1 MTPAELI
8 RALDPGEQEDFG
20 GATHAL
26 VEDFRAD
33 FPATDGERGNNTIR
47 QALEAVLPGGVLER
61 IQLDSEHSALYA
73 YGTLEDLQFVLN
85 GLQELKAMGYGQVVV
100 LPPRLTIGQRAAK
113 DRIQDLLAAMVV
125 QGHDPDDIKVGLQA
139 LGYG

>member
-8 RALDPGEQEDFG
+8 RPIDPAEQADFD

-33 FPATDGERGNNTIR
+33 FPAVDSNGEVVVAMKARVPVD
-47 QALEAVLPGGVLER
+47 VLKRLNIDWET
-61 IQLDSEHSALYA
+61 SALYA
-73 YGTLEDLQFVLN
+73 YGTLEDLQVALN
-85 GLQELKAMGYGQVVV
+85 ALQAMKGGGFGQVE
-100 LPPRLTIGQRAAK
+100 PPKLTIGQAAAR

-125 QGHDPDDIKVGLQA
+125 QGHDPDDITVGLKA